1 MDSNQKLELLSN
13 FNVDNKTNNHGS
25 IERNS
30 IVKLLKENALK
41 NKSITTHNSF
51 VEHIVSN
58 NETKEIID
66 DNGNIFLAKSI
77 IGADSINGISR
88 KFVIGSDTKSK
99 QKKIFRAF
107 SFKTS
112 SYQLARNSLQL
123 IITSIG
129 HFVIYPTIIDKK
141 NATNYIFVS
150 ADDKSTPPVIHD
162 KILSYLIPDDINWDT
177 TFSTNSNEENNTIHR
192 NGVFL
197 VGDASIA
204 MPPHIAQAGNQTLE
218 DAAFIKKCLQENND
232 FKQMISM
239 FIKQRYIKRNII
251 SKKSRSIGKIL
262 SAQKLMGHFR
272 NLTLKSYGNEILETV
287 LNPIW
292 TSEINE

>member
-1 MDSNQKLELLSN
+1 M
-13 FNVDNKTNNHGS
+13 
-25 IERNS
+25 I
-30 IVKLLKENALK
+30 
-41 NKSITTHNSF
+41 
-51 VEHIVSN
+51 
-58 NETKEIID
+58 
-66 DNGNIFLAKSI
+66 
-77 IGADSINGISR
+77 
-88 KFVIGSDTKSK
+88 
-99 QKKIFRAF
+99 KKI
-107 SFKTS
+107 
-112 SYQLARNSLQL
+112 LLVL
-123 IITSIG
+123 IFPPYG
-129 HFVIYPTIIDKK
+129 IYLLIKFFIRKVPQIIKFFIRKVVPSENGKVLEKNLTFDDKK
-141 NATNYIFVS
+141 NVELE
-150 ADDKSTPPVIHD
+150 KQE
-162 KILSYLIPDDINWDT
+162 PDDINWDT

-262 SAQKLMGHFR
+262 STQKLMGHFR

-292 TSEINE
+292 TTEINE